1 MADSPNPIQSKGFLS
16 SSKVLDSGRGAAI
29 SPSRTFP
36 LDIHS
41 KKKSYLSNTHTQ
53 WVHQLQGTFSNR
65 KKKNGWHV
73 KYWFW
78 HLTRQTL
85 QDCLYWDKD
94 INHSLILISLK
105 RVVMH
110 YAHFC
115 CCFHSFSLFRVSSF
129 IIFEINGVSAL
140 LRAS

>member
-16 SSKVLDSGRGAAI
+16 SSKVLDSGGGAAI

-41 KKKSYLSNTHTQ
+41 KKKSYLTHTHNGYTNCKEHSQ
-53 WVHQLQGTFSNR
+53 IEKR
-65 KKKNGWHV
+65 KMGDMLNPGSDISLDRHCKTAYIGIKI
-73 KYWFW
+73 F
-78 HLTRQTL
+78 
-85 QDCLYWDKD
+85 

-129 IIFEINGVSAL
+129 IIF
-140 LRAS
+140 